1 MTLQPGFG
9 RDDFLGRVALPE
21 NFLQQVGALKKQQP
35 LGLSPRT
42 VGQGS
47 QPFDQGIA
55 SAADQGRG
63 GIQRTTSE
71 RCVFAHLQAFVN
83 AQIFAIQLK
92 AVDGCDLPLDSLR
105 CKVFDHLFDH
115 LILNGGVIDGIRS
128 EQLKELANLGSNNF
142 RSVGDLEND
151 HGCRELLPDKV
162 SADGET

>member
-1 MTLQPGFG
+1 MVQTPSLRCNQFDRFEMATNQLLQ
-9 RDDFLGRVALPE
+9 E
-21 NFLQQVGALKKQQP
+21 MGALKKQQP

-42 VGQGS
+42 GGQSS

-92 AVDGCDLPLDSLR
+92 AVDGCDLTLDSLR
-105 CKVFDHLFDH
+105 RKVFDHLFDH
-115 LILNGGVIDGIRS
+115 LILNCGVIDGIRS
-128 EQLKELANLGSNNF
+128 
-142 RSVGDLEND
+142 
-151 HGCRELLPDKV
+151 CLLYTSPSPRD
-162 SADGET
+162 